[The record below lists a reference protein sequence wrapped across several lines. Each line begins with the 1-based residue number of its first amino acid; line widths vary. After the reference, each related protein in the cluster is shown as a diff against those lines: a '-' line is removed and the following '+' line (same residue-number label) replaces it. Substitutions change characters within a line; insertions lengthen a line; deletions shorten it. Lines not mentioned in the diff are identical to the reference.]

1 MNWIERKKRRE
12 KERERQQQQAQA
24 QATVIIMAEICI
36 VLGVR
41 MTSFIISASNERR
54 CQWQWRCVAIVLWLF
69 IFPAD
74 WILSG
79 KASGSPK
86 MFNGRI
92 FFHSYNVQFG
102 DYQNDNI
109 QACSLSRLL
118 FFSFLTIFGLVWF
131 GLSFILLLL
140 KSHHARIFSYSV
152 EFNLMKFHPIDYWW
166 YSNALTKYVLAGRL
180 PIK

>member
-1 MNWIERKKRRE
+1 MQSYIIIIEVNRKTYFNVLYELNRPKDRKKE
-12 KERERQQQQAQA
+12 WERQQQQA

-41 MTSFIISASNERR
+41 MTSFIISAFNERR

-86 MFNGRI
+86 MLNGRI
-92 FFHSYNVQFG
+92 FFHTHTMCNFATIKMTTFEQIHVYS
-102 DYQNDNI
+102 
-109 QACSLSRLL
+109 
-118 FFSFLTIFGLVWF
+118 SFLFLWFLVRFGL
-131 GLSFILLLL
+131 
-140 KSHHARIFSYSV
+140 A
-152 EFNLMKFHPIDYWW
+152 
-166 YSNALTKYVLAGRL
+166 
-180 PIK
+180 